1 MNPFF
6 TNRILKPNMKNHSA
20 IALFSGGLDSI
31 LAVMLLQDQGIA
43 VHPVFFSTP
52 YIYPERALEFA
63 AKNGIHLDVHE
74 ISAEHLQMMK
84 APRYGFGKNF
94 NPCIDCHGLMFA
106 QAAAL
111 LPRYGAD
118 FLVSGEVVGQR
129 PMSQRR
135 DALQS
140 VGKLSGHADL
150 IVRPLSQ
157 KLLTDTLPIR
167 EGWVDKELL
176 LDISGRGRQRQME
189 LAKQYELQYPGPGG
203 GCLLTDPGFSHRLRE
218 LISHAQESPAQI
230 GLLRWGRHFRLS
242 PTLKLIVGRHKAD
255 NERLFEQNFPG
266 IWLRVRDFE
275 GPLGLLTEPQAS
287 SEHIAQAAS
296 ILLSYANK
304 APSPGWV
311 KYSVDNKRWHDI
323 EVEKCPE
330 NTLRSL
336 MITVEKDL

>member
-1 MNPFF
+1 MK
-6 TNRILKPNMKNHSA
+6 KPSA

-31 LAVMLLQDQGIA
+31 LAVVLLQEQGIE

-52 YIYPERALEFA
+52 YIYPDRALEFA
-63 AKNGIHLDVHE
+63 AKNGLQLDVLE
-74 ISAEHLQMMK
+74 ISEEHLQMMK

-111 LPRYGAD
+111 LPRYGAN
-118 FLVSGEVVGQR
+118 FLVSGEVLGQR

-157 KLLTDTLPIR
+157 KLLPDTLPIR

-189 LAKQYELQYPGPGG
+189 LAQKYKLQYPGPGG
-203 GCLLTDPGFSHRLRE
+203 GCLLTDPSFSHRLRE
-218 LISHAQESPAQI
+218 LINHAQESHAQI
-230 GLLRWGRHFRLS
+230 ALLRWGRHFRLS

-255 NERLFEQNFPG
+255 NERLYEQNFPG
-266 IWLRVRDFE
+266 LWLRLRDFE
-275 GPLGLLTEPQAS
+275 GPLGLLTDAQAS
-287 SEHIAQAAS
+287 SEQIALAAS

-304 APSPGWV
+304 APSPAWA
-311 KYSVDNKRWHDI
+311 KYSVDNKSWRDI

-330 NTLRSL
+330 TLLREL

>member
-1 MNPFF
+1 
-6 TNRILKPNMKNHSA
+6 MKKRSA

-31 LAVMLLQDQGIA
+31 LAVVLLQEQGIE

-52 YIYPERALEFA
+52 YIYPDRALEFA
-63 AKNGIHLDVHE
+63 AKNGLQLDVIE
-74 ISAEHLQMMK
+74 ISEEHLQMMK

-111 LPRYGAD
+111 LPHYGAD
-118 FLVSGEVVGQR
+118 FLVSGEVLGQR

-157 KLLTDTLPIR
+157 KLLKDTLPIR

-189 LAKQYELQYPGPGG
+189 LAKKYKLQYPGPGG
-203 GCLLTDPGFSHRLRE
+203 GCLLTDPSFSHRLRE
-218 LISHAQESPAQI
+218 LIAHSQESPAQI
-230 GLLRWGRHFRLS
+230 ALLRWGRHFRLS

-255 NERLFEQNFPG
+255 NERLYEQNFPG
-266 IWLRVRDFE
+266 IWLRLRDFE
-275 GPLGLLTEPQAS
+275 GPLGLLTDLQAS
-287 SEHIAQAAS
+287 SEQIALAAS

-304 APSPGWV
+304 APSPAWV
-311 KYSVDNKRWHDI
+311 KYSVDNKSWRDI

-330 NTLRSL
+330 TLLREL

>member
-1 MNPFF
+1 MN
-6 TNRILKPNMKNHSA
+6 NRSA

-31 LAVMLLQDQGIA
+31 LAVKILQEQGIK

-52 YIYPERALEFA
+52 YIYPDRALKFA
-63 AKNGIHLDVHE
+63 AKNGLQLDVFE
-74 ISAEHLQMMK
+74 ISSEHLEMMK
-84 APRYGFGKNF
+84 APRYGFGKRF

-111 LPRYGAD
+111 LPRYEAD

-135 DALQS
+135 EALQS
-140 VGKLSGHADL
+140 VGKLSGNADL

-157 KLLTDTLPIR
+157 KLLPDTLPIR
-167 EGWVDKELL
+167 EGWVDKNLL

-189 LAKQYELQYPGPGG
+189 LAKKYGLNFPGPGG
-203 GCLLTDPGFSHRLRE
+203 GCLLTDPSFSLRLRE
-218 LISHAQESPAQI
+218 LVSHGQETTAQI
-230 GLLRWGRHFRLS
+230 ALLRWGRHFRLS

-255 NERLFEQNFPG
+255 NERLYEQNFPG
-266 IWLRVRDFE
+266 LWLRLRDSE
-275 GPLGLLTEPQAS
+275 GPLGLLTDTQAS
-287 SEHIAQAAS
+287 SEQIALAAS
-296 ILLSYANK
+296 ILLFYANK
-304 APSPGWV
+304 APSPAWV

-330 NTLRSL
+330 TLLRGI
-336 MITVEKDL
+336 MITVQKDLRC